1 MDPDRALD
9 DLKTIRQ
16 VMERTRRGGGKT
28 GGWFMILWGAVWFVG
43 FLGSQFLPDEAVAWL
58 WPVLNILGAAISVWL
73 GVRTGHRGG
82 VRSTAWRPILLWWLA
97 LFVFDGLMVWL
108 FQLHTG
114 RDLTLLITL
123 TVALGFVLFGLF
135 IYWVIS
141 AVGMLIAV
149 LVVGAA
155 VLLPDYLYLVMAF
168 LGGGLLMGS
177 GLWFVRS
184 GE

>member
-1 MDPDRALD
+1 MNSDRALD
-9 DLKTIRQ
+9 DLKAIRQ
-16 VMERTRRGGGKT
+16 IMERTRRGGGKT
-28 GGWFMILWGAVWFVG
+28 GGWYMILWGAIWFVG
-43 FLGSQFLPDEAVAWL
+43 FLGNQFLPDETAGLL
-58 WPVLNILGAAISVWL
+58 WFGLNIPGAAISVWL
-73 GVRTGHRGG
+73 GVRSGRQGG

-97 LFVFDGLMVWL
+97 LFIFDGLMIWL

-135 IYWVIS
+135 VYWVIS
-141 AVGMLIAV
+141 AVGVLVAV
-149 LVVGAA
+149 LVVGTA

-177 GLWFVRS
+177 GIWFVRS